1 MQHKSDAFWYMTF
14 PLFSFFFGGECLV
27 DAISPSPGLPAHLLR
42 SLWPRKWQGGGGPGQ
57 KRWISSRWGD
67 SIHHME
73 IHHGCF
79 DRWLFFFFGGIESSK
94 HRKWS
99 ILLNGNANLNIK
111 ILKNHPKTA
120 VLTLSDNISFF
131 FPHPSGKYIVYYWL
145 QSLATLTL
153 PPIITDYL
161 HIHESQ
167 YLLTD

>member
-1 MQHKSDAFWYMTF
+1 MHSDTWPF
-14 PLFSFFFGGECLV
+14 LFFRFFFGGECLV

-79 DRWLFFFFGGIESSK
+79 DRWLFFFLGGIESSK

-131 FPHPSGKYIVYYWL
+131 FSHIPVVSTLSIIGYNPL
-145 QSLATLTL
+145 QLWHYHRLS
-153 PPIITDYL
+153 PIIYIFTN
-161 HIHESQ
+161 HNIC
-167 YLLTD
+167 

>member
-1 MQHKSDAFWYMTF
+1 MHSDTWPF
-14 PLFSFFFGGECLV
+14 LFFRFFFWGRMLSWCHLP
-27 DAISPSPGLPAHLLR
+27 ISRSSCASSSQSLTEEVARWRRPWAKALDFVKMGRFHPSHGDPSRL
-42 SLWPRKWQGGGGPGQ
+42 LWPVVV
-57 KRWISSRWGD
+57 
-67 SIHHME
+67 
-73 IHHGCF
+73 
-79 DRWLFFFFGGIESSK
+79 FFWGGIESSK

-120 VLTLSDNISFF
+120 VLTLSDNIRFFFF